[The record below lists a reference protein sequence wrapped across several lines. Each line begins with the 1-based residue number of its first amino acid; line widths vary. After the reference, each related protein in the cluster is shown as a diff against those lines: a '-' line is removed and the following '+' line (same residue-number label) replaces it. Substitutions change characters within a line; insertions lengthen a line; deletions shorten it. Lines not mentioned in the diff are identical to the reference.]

1 MEISSWEE
9 TTMVNREDFL
19 MKIHTSESPWVTGSH
34 PEKTETFLFWG
45 RTRSSEDYKY
55 ISAVQEH
62 LHKYI

>member
-1 MEISSWEE
+1 
-9 TTMVNREDFL
+9 MVNREDFL